1 MVEFTP
7 FTTIQGVAVFVNS
20 TISRYI
26 IDSFAT
32 KVVQTCLGKEM
43 IVDGWISSLCVTGN
57 V

>member
-7 FTTIQGVAVFVNS
+7 FTTMLGVAVFVNS

-43 IVDGWISSLCVTGN
+43 IVDGWISSFCVTGN